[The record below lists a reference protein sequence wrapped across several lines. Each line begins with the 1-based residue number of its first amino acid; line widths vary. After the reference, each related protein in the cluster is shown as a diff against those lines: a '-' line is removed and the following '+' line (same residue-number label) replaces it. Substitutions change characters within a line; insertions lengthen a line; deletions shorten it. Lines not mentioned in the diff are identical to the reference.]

1 MGVRLGVHSVYTEE
15 IAQEILDLIV
25 DEVPLAT
32 IGEKAGLPTKAT
44 ILRWVAGEV
53 AGVPDNFRD
62 RYARAM
68 EMQAVSRFDGLR
80 QIARDGEGDANS
92 INHARLMID
101 TEKWILARQY
111 RAKYGDRTAVDHGN
125 QPDNPLT
132 ASKEAQAVYDGMPE
146 EAKAVVRKALQAQ
159 MMEDEG

>member
-1 MGVRLGVHSVYTEE
+1 MANAGRPPVYTEDV
-15 IAQEILDLIV
+15 AAKILGLIV

-32 IGEKAGLPTKAT
+32 IGKTKGLPTKAT

-53 AGVPDNFRD
+53 ASVPDSFRD

-68 EMQAVSRFDGLR
+68 EMQAASRFDGLR
-80 QIARDGEGDANS
+80 QLAKNVSDGDSNA
-92 INHARLMID
+92 INAARLEID

-146 EAKAVVRKALQAQ
+146 EAKAVVRKALQGQ
-159 MMEDEG
+159 MMEGEG